1 MINAPRLINNRFTTL
16 LPNTLFSDLQLDKI
30 LSPQAIAV
38 LQHLC
43 EPSEIMR
50 RNELFLLLDKSENVA
65 HVENTLSAL
74 CATERA
80 LYLLKEAKIPLD
92 IYYRQAELFES
103 YLASCEALASMY
115 NIGELFADVAN
126 HYSSEESQ
134 KLRSEMK
141 ESAHKIR
148 SLLSQMNV
156 GLLSFADKNWL
167 TPDYDAVS
175 EIDSI
180 SACAKSLGFSVPAK
194 KAQNTK
200 INLSLS
206 EAICRLYSDKVEQIE
221 SEIAKY
227 ADVDFYEPTTHTS
240 EIKFFLEIHGLIQR
254 VTKLGVPHCIA
265 KLSQTPQYIAKE
277 LYDIS
282 LLAKNCE
289 NIVPNDADF
298 TQNEPFC
305 FLLGANGG
313 GKTTY
318 LRSLGVNLIL
328 FLAGC
333 PVFAKEA
340 DIYPFDIVLS
350 HFPRDERFDNT
361 GRLDEERK
369 RTEEMLKAAQD
380 KIAFLL
386 FNETFSGTD
395 DKRGFDLLTDTV
407 VKIAESKQFGLYVT
421 HFHEVM
427 SLDYPVLSAEVDLSD
442 ANKRTFRIVRS
453 KGSASSYAS
462 DILKKYRL
470 DKDSLA
476 ARRCGHGN

>member
-1 MINAPRLINNRFTTL
+1 MIHAPRLLNSSNKVL
-16 LPNTLFSDLQLDKI
+16 LPNTLFSDLQIDKI
-30 LSPQAIAV
+30 LSSKSIAV
-38 LQHLC
+38 LQHPC
-43 EPSEIMR
+43 EQSEIVR
-50 RNELFLLLDKSENVA
+50 RNELFLLLDKGENVA
-65 HVENTLSAL
+65 HVEDTLSAL

-80 LYLLKEAKIPLD
+80 LYLLKDAKIPLD

-103 YLASCEALASMY
+103 YLTSCDALASMRDL
-115 NIGELFADVAN
+115 GALFTDVAN
-126 HYSSEESQ
+126 HYSSEKSQ
-134 KLRSEMK
+134 NLLSEMK

-148 SLLSQMNV
+148 SLLSQMNA

-180 SACAKSLGFSVPAK
+180 SECAKNLGFAAPAK
-194 KAQNTK
+194 KSQNTK

-206 EAICRLYSDKVEQIE
+206 DAVCHLYSDKVAQIE
-221 SEIAKY
+221 AEIAKY
-227 ADVDFYEPTTHTS
+227 ADVDFYEPTTYIS
-240 EIKFFLEIHGLIQR
+240 EIKFFLEIHGLIQK
-254 VTKLGVPHCIA
+254 TKKLGIPHTNANIA
-265 KLSQTPQYIAKE
+265 QKPCYTAKK

-282 LLAKNCE
+282 LLAKKCE

-298 TQNEPFC
+298 TKNEPFC

-318 LRSLGVNLIL
+318 LRAVGINLIL

-340 DIYPFDIVLS
+340 EIYPFDIVLS

-361 GRLDEERK
+361 GRLDEERR
-369 RTEEMLKAAQD
+369 RTEEILKAAQD

-395 DKRGFDLLTDTV
+395 DKRGFELLTDTV
-407 VKIAESKQFGLYVT
+407 AKIAESKYFGLYVT

>member
-50 RNELFLLLDKSENVA
+50 RNELFLRLDQGENVA

-80 LYLLKEAKIPLD
+80 LYLLKDAKIPLD

-134 KLRSEMK
+134 KLRSEMEK
-141 ESAHKIR
+141 SAHKIR
-148 SLLSQMNV
+148 SLLREMSA

-175 EIDSI
+175 EIDNI
-180 SACAKSLGFSVPAK
+180 SECAEHLGFTVPAK

-206 EAICRLYSDKVEQIE
+206 KAICRLYSDKVEQIE

-227 ADVDFYEPTTHTS
+227 ANVDFHEPLMYIS
-240 EIKFFLEIHGLIQR
+240 EIKFFLEIHSLMQR
-254 VTKLGVPHCIA
+254 ASKLRVPHTIA
-265 KLSQTPQYIAKE
+265 KIANAPQYAAKE
-277 LYDIS
+277 LYDVS

-289 NIVPNDADF
+289 TIIPNDADF
-298 TQNEPFC
+298 TEKEPFC

-318 LRSLGVNLIL
+318 LRALGVNLIF

-340 DIYPFDIVLS
+340 EIYPFDIVLS

-361 GRLDEERK
+361 GRLDEERR

-380 KIAFLL
+380 KVAFLL

-395 DKRGFDLLTDTV
+395 DKRGFELLKDTAM
-407 VKIAESKQFGLYVT
+407 KIGENHQFGLYVT

-427 SLDYPVLSAEVDLSD
+427 TLDYPVLSAEVDSSD

>member
-1 MINAPRLINNRFTTL
+1 MINAPRLLNSSNKVL

-30 LSPQAIAV
+30 LSAQTIAV
-38 LQHLC
+38 LQSPC
-43 EPSEIMR
+43 NQNEIVC
-50 RNELFLLLDKSENVA
+50 RNELFLLLDNSDNVT

-74 CATERA
+74 GATERA
-80 LYLLKEAKIPLD
+80 LYLLKDAIIPLD
-92 IYYRQAELFES
+92 TYYRQAELFES
-103 YLASCEALASMY
+103 YLASCEALALMQ
-115 NIGELFADVAN
+115 GLGALFADIADY
-126 HYSSEESQ
+126 YSSEAFRQ
-134 KLRSEMK
+134 LRFEMK

-148 SLLSQMNV
+148 SLLFEMNA

-175 EIDSI
+175 EIDNI
-180 SACAKSLGFSVPAK
+180 SECSECLGFTVTKQKP
-194 KAQNTK
+194 QNTK

-206 EAICRLYSDKVEQIE
+206 DAVCHLYSDKVAQIE
-221 SEIAKY
+221 VEIAKY
-227 ADVDFYEPTTHTS
+227 ADVDFYEPTAYIS

-254 VTKLGVPHCIA
+254 VTKLGVPHFIA
-265 KLSQTPQYIAKE
+265 KISQTPQYIAKE
-277 LYDIS
+277 LYDVS

-289 NIVPNDADF
+289 TIIPNDADF
-298 TQNEPFC
+298 TENEPFC

-318 LRSLGVNLIL
+318 LRAVGINLIL

-340 DIYPFDIVLS
+340 EIYPFDIVLS

-361 GRLDEERK
+361 GRLDEERR

-380 KIAFLL
+380 KVAFLL

-407 VKIAESKQFGLYVT
+407 AKIAESKYFGLYVT

-427 SLDYPVLSAEVDLSD
+427 SLDYPVLSAEVDSTD
-442 ANKRTFRIVRS
+442 ENKRTFHIVRS
-453 KGSASSYAS
+453 KGSASSYAV
-462 DILKKYRL
+462 DILKKYGL
-470 DKDSLA
+470 DKNSLE
-476 ARRCGHGN
+476 ARRCGNGN